1 MKIGQLATS
10 TGVPIETIRYYE
22 AEGLLPAPMRTESN
36 YRDYDTAHVE
46 RLAFIRH
53 CRSMDMALD
62 EIRTLLQFKDSPSAE
77 CGEVNA
83 LLDSHMGHVAE
94 RVRELKEL
102 AKQLKALRA
111 QCRESATARECGI
124 LKELSSP
131 SASVARPRQHVHGT
145 HR

>member
-10 TGVPIETIRYYE
+10 TGVSIETIRYYE
-22 AEGLLPAPMRTESN
+22 AEGLLPAPARTESN

-46 RLAFIRH
+46 RLGFIRH

-62 EIRTLLQFKDSPSAE
+62 EIRTLLRFKDSPSAE
-77 CGEVNA
+77 CGEVDA
-83 LLDSHMGHVAE
+83 LLDNHIGHVAE

-102 AKQLKALRA
+102 AIQLKALRA
-111 QCRESATARECGI
+111 QCRESASSRECGI
-124 LKELSSP
+124 LKGLSSP
-131 SASVARPRQHVHGT
+131 SAAGARPRLHVHGT